1 LKKNIEHSTS
11 NAGFARL
18 IGCWEFD
25 VGCWM
30 FLIKSMNTLDKIV
43 AEKKMEVARL
53 PKRVLATGD
62 LRDALLE
69 HGDGATFS
77 RRYSTRDTATS
88 RLIAEV
94 KKASPSQA

>member
-1 LKKNIEHSTS
+1 
-11 NAGFARL
+11 
-18 IGCWEFD
+18 
-25 VGCWM
+25 M

-69 HGDGATFS
+69 HGE
-77 RRYSTRDTATS
+77 RRDFLAA
-88 RLIAEV
+88 LQH
-94 KKASPSQA
+94 P